1 MVLSRRVGALAASA
15 VMTVGVAAPAV
26 AVAGD
31 YCPPPYP
38 PPAKKHCNA
47 GRGNGSEGCDPG
59 NSSTSADG
67 STGQNMGG
75 DEAVRSAAGLARP
88 RAPRTNQTSR
98 IGPPRAGLFAQPAT
112 EL

>member
-15 VMTVGVAAPAV
+15 VMAVGVVAPAV

-75 DEAVRSAAGLARP
+75 DEGGPISGGTG
-88 RAPRTNQTSR
+88 AP
-98 IGPPRAGLFAQPAT
+98 
-112 EL
+112 

>member
-15 VMTVGVAAPAV
+15 VMALGVVVPAA

-31 YCPPPYP
+31 YCPPKP
-38 PPAKKHCNA
+38 PPPDVTVHCNA

-75 DEAVRSAAGLARP
+75 DEGGPISGGTG
-88 RAPRTNQTSR
+88 AP
-98 IGPPRAGLFAQPAT
+98 
-112 EL
+112 